1 MAQDIVADGLNQ
13 IMNAKMAGQKEAKIK
28 RVSKVLTGL
37 LDMMKEGRYIDY
49 ELFNVDENE
58 KKPYVVVKIL
68 KLNECR
74 AIKPRFFVKVGE
86 IDKYLRRY
94 LVSRNFGIVVVS
106 TNKGLMTQDQ
116 AIEDK
121 IGGSLIAYFY

>member
-13 IMNAKMAGQKEAKIK
+13 IMNAKIAGIREAKIK
-28 RVSKVLTGL
+28 RVSKVLVGL
-37 LDMMKEGRYIDY
+37 LEMMKTGGYIDF
-49 ELFNVDENE
+49 ELFNKDENE

-74 AIKPRFFVKVGE
+74 AIKPRYFVQVGE
-86 IDKYLRRY
+86 IDKYLRRF

-106 TNKGLMTQDQ
+106 TNKGLMTQDE
-116 AIEDK
+116 AIKNK